1 VTGRHANAS
10 RAGES
15 PEPEMS
21 PIRVVSRNA
30 TALDIAAVTAVVT
43 AALEE
48 LSAEQSATAP
58 EVSAW
63 RRSQRG
69 LRTAIHPGPGAWRQ
83 S

>member
-1 VTGRHANAS
+1 
-10 RAGES
+10 
-15 PEPEMS
+15 
-21 PIRVVSRNA
+21 VVSRNA

-48 LSAEQSATAP
+48 LSAEQSAEPA

-69 LRTAIHPGPGAWRQ
+69 LRLPIHPGAGAWRQ

>member
-1 VTGRHANAS
+1 MTDSGAEPTGADV
-10 RAGES
+10 
-15 PEPEMS
+15 EMS

-30 TALDIAAVTAVVT
+30 TAVDIAAVTAVVT

-48 LSAEQSATAP
+48 LSSEPSAEPA

-69 LRTAIHPGPGAWRQ
+69 LRSPIHPGPGAWRQ

>member
-1 VTGRHANAS
+1 MTAGAHAA
-10 RAGES
+10 ES
-15 PEPEMS
+15 PEMS
-21 PIRVVSRNA
+21 PIRVVSKNA
-30 TALDIAAVTAVVT
+30 SAVDIAAVTAVVT

-48 LSAEQSATAP
+48 LSAEQSAEPA

-69 LRTAIHPGPGAWRQ
+69 LRGELHPGPGAWRR